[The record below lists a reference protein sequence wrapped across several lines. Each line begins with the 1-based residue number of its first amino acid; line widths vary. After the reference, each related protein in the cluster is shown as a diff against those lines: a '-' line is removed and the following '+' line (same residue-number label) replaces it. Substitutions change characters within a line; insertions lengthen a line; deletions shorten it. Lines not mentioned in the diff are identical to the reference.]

1 MPLNQNDK
9 EKLRKY
15 GRVLSLEDSLR
26 DTQINQD
33 PRMLSNVLMGLGND
47 VIGDPLQALRRNP
60 YDIASETSRYL
71 GFNWNQEGGERI
83 SQIIENNQAEILETY
98 ARKVDTALQEAGN
111 DKIKASRIAGKVI
124 LSLTPESLRQIKNAS
139 ESEKRNRMYGIRAQ
153 NRPYLTSNTAFYE
166 DASQATDLMVRT
178 TGAEFLQSEGEGE
191 NIRYKIDRNKINEVF
206 AENKKVYA
214 IMASQMEEAT
224 EE

>member
-1 MPLNQNDK
+1 MPLNPNDK

-33 PRMLSNVLMGLGND
+33 PRMLGNVLMGLGSD
-47 VIGDPLQALRRNP
+47 VIGDSLQALRRNP

-83 SQIIENNQAEILETY
+83 SQIIEDNQAEILETY
-98 ARKVDTALQEAGN
+98 ARRIDTALQEAGN
-111 DKIKASRIAGKVI
+111 DKIRASRIAGEAI
-124 LSLTPESLRQIKNAS
+124 LSLTPENLRQIKNAS
-139 ESEKRNRMYGIRAQ
+139 ESEKRNMMYGIRAQ
-153 NRPYLTSNTAFYE
+153 SRSYLTQNTAFYE

-178 TGAEFLQSEGEGE
+178 TGAGFLQSEGEGE
-191 NIRYKIDRNKINEVF
+191 HIRYRIDRSRINEAF
-206 AENKKVYA
+206 ADNKKVYA
-214 IMASQMEEAT
+214 VMASQTQEAT
-224 EE
+224 ER